1 MKCFQLTFN
10 AATIF
15 DAYSLEELY
24 NRNECPLDELE
35 DIAQTLMD
43 TLDERFI
50 CYFVGLNMEK
60 GGKTGHIHITVYCQ
74 LEYQPASMRA
84 WQKMFPEHPHVQ
96 FCNGTPKQNMD
107 YLYKRGTDENE
118 KKHDT
123 LRWGPVCVG
132 EMRNLD
138 KVDKKEFVKLIGQG
152 KSYWEI
158 VQEYPDALVEAAY
171 GINKAIE
178 SRTNNESNVRRE
190 PVQRVGNGGPE
201 GRVYRRL
208 PGEELPFG

>member
-10 AATIF
+10 CAEMLGI
-15 DAYSLEELY
+15 YCLEELY
-24 NRNECPLDELE
+24 DREECPQEELE
-35 DIAQTLMD
+35 DIAQTIMD
-43 TLDERFI
+43 TLDARFI

-74 LEYQPASMRA
+74 LEYQPASMTA

-96 FCNGTPKQNMD
+96 FCTGTPKQNLD

-118 KKHDT
+118 KKHGT
-123 LRWGPVCVG
+123 LRWGPVMVG
-132 EMRNLD
+132 EMRNID
-138 KVDKKEFVKLIGQG
+138 KIDKREYVRLIGQG

-158 VQEYPDALVEAAY
+158 CQEYPDALVEAAY

-178 SRTNNESNVRRE
+178 SRY
-190 PVQRVGNGGPE
+190 GK
-201 GRVYRRL
+201 
-208 PGEELPFG
+208 